1 MLAVAEGNCN
11 HAVGVCHAISF
22 LCLNILGGRSRA
34 ADIECDPICRISVQV
49 DLCETATE
57 NIHEN
62 ASPIVGVKVSLEVA
76 LGKKITISLYKVDLM
91 NQALSNEFCPTS
103 ACLFIGIAPSI

>member
-1 MLAVAEGNCN
+1 MKDGNLLAVAEGNCN

-22 LCLNILGGRSRA
+22 LRLNILGGGSRA

-49 DLCETATE
+49 DLCETTTE

-62 ASPIVGVKVSLEVA
+62 ASPIVGVKVSFEIA
-76 LGKKITISLYKVDLM
+76 LDKKITVSL
-91 NQALSNEFCPTS
+91 
-103 ACLFIGIAPSI
+103 